1 MSRSGARLEQ
11 LLVALRADLLST
23 MVPGQSLPGERVL
36 AARHGVARETLRAAL
51 RELARLGVIGLRD
64 GRHVVRKIRVEAG
77 SVLILSRCD
86 PQRGHQ
92 FAPGYDAAVSM
103 AVRDGLSRAG
113 LRPVLLNPDHLTG
126 DGALRVLARPPAALV
141 IAPDAAGHAE
151 AAILA
156 AACARRAV
164 PVVAEAEPSLQP
176 HADTVQH
183 DHEAGGAAV
192 TTWLIERGCRRIL
205 PLWRMP
211 GQPPWL
217 RRRAQGY
224 VAAMTAAGLEPLAA
238 VHTAELPSDNSG
250 DHTAF
255 MTAVRGVA
263 GALPEH
269 LCRTP
274 RIDALLLATD
284 AHAVQAAAA
293 LRLFGLNPNH
303 DVMLAGYDATWPW
316 ERSRR
321 FEPHGPLVTYDKDE
335 AGLAQAIV
343 DRVCARLANPNLPAM
358 NSYRPGRLVPVD
370 PARYAEPYRDPWA

>member
-11 LLVALRADLLST
+11 LVAALRTDLLT
-23 MVPGQSLPGERVL
+23 TETPGQTLPAERVL

-51 RELARLGVIGLRD
+51 RELTRLGVIGLRE
-64 GRHVVRKIRVEAG
+64 GRHVVRKVRVEAG
-77 SVLILSRCD
+77 NVLILSRCD
-86 PQRGHQ
+86 PQRGHR
-92 FAPGYDAAVSM
+92 FAPGYDAAVTM
-103 AVRDGLSRAG
+103 AVRDGLDRAG
-113 LRPVLLNPDHLTG
+113 MRPVLLNPDRLAG

-151 AAILA
+151 AAMLA
-156 AACARRAV
+156 TACVKRGL
-164 PVVAEAEPSLQP
+164 PVVAEAEPSVQP
-176 HADTVQH
+176 CADTVQH
-183 DHEAGGAAV
+183 DHVAGGAAI
-192 TTWLIERGCRRIL
+192 TAWLIDRGCRRIL
-205 PLWRMP
+205 PLWRLP
-211 GQPPWL
+211 GQQPWL
-217 RRRAQGY
+217 QRRTQGY
-224 VAAMTAAGLEPLAA
+224 AAAMVAAGLQPLDP
-238 VHTAELPSDNSG
+238 VHTADLPADNSG
-250 DHTAF
+250 DHASF

-274 RIDALLLATD
+274 RIDALLFATD

-293 LRLFGLNPNH
+293 LRLFGLEPNR

-321 FEPHGPLVTYDKDE
+321 FEPQGPLVTYDKDE

-343 DRVCARLANPNLPAM
+343 DRVLGRLADPALPAM
-358 NSYRPGRLVPVD
+358 NSYRPGRLVTVD